1 MKSSEVR
8 KKYIEFFKSSPRNH
22 KEISPAPL
30 VLQEDPTTLFT
41 SSGMQPLVPFLMG
54 KPHPEGKRLVDSQ
67 PSVRTVDIDEVG
79 DNRHLTFF
87 EMLGNWSL
95 GNYFKEEQLNW
106 FYTFLTKE
114 LRLNK
119 DRLWVTVFEGNKQV
133 PKDEESVKIWKKIG
147 IPESRIGFY
156 GADKNWWS
164 RTGTSEQM
172 PVGEIGGPDSEV
184 FYDFGEELDYH
195 KKSEFRS
202 KECHIN
208 CDCGRYMEIG
218 NSVFM
223 QYKKVGKNKL
233 EELPQ
238 KNVDFGGGLERIVA
252 VVNHEPDIYK
262 TDMFYPLVKI
272 IEQNLSIKYDA
283 DQVSIRDFRII
294 ADHIKA
300 AVFITASGIRP
311 GNKLQDYVL
320 RRLLRRAVTKT
331 YLRDKSF
338 DSKKFN
344 ELVEMVFEIYPGYS
358 KSMDRDEIT
367 NVINNE
373 VRKFRATIERGF
385 KELERIKN
393 IDAKKAFDLYQ
404 TYGFPLEITKE
415 IFSEKG
421 QKIAEERF
429 QKEFERHQEASR
441 SMSAGVFKG
450 GLADHSPEVVRLH
463 TATHLLLASLRRV
476 LGEHVVQ
483 KGQNITRERARF
495 DFPNPQKLTTEQ
507 LKQVEDT
514 INEIIQKDLPVNF
527 KVMPKEE
534 AFKTGAIHA
543 FNEKYADTVK
553 VYYVGDE
560 LEAAFSKE
568 FCGGPHVS
576 STGDIGHVRIKKQD
590 KIGAGLIRIYMDV
603 DK

>member
-164 RTGTSEQM
+164 RTGTPEQM